1 MSKPGKSKTLFAFWK
16 KNASVAANSPSGSS
30 VAHGENVSVE
40 VEDDSNHNNLSSDSN
55 VTPNSSCNIGPRPTH
70 IRPSDGNL
78 GLGDASSSSTDT
90 LSCLGEDVTLEQTQ
104 SARLNTPT
112 GPTKRTHSK
121 PSVSRSKYY
130 TFQESWRK
138 GNTWLRYDSSKNI
151 MFCTVCRSF
160 DKSNRRNTFRDTGC
174 SSFRLSNVDS
184 HKKSDVHKAAIQA
197 EAASKIEKKDRPIE
211 RQVTKMS
218 EHQLEKMK
226 KYFKTSFFIAQY
238 GKPFSDFKLLMELQL
253 HNFGDDDQSKLY
265 TSYLSDKQ
273 CKEFI
278 DHIAADILEKN
289 VTTQLNDDCF
299 ISILA
304 DGSTDRSNTEQEIIF
319 VSMLNNNRAVTQF
332 VTLASVPQAN
342 AENIAKELIVTLT
355 DKLKLKNWK
364 NNLVSCCFDGASV
377 NLGCKSG
384 VAVRLTEGAP
394 HIISVHCCAHRLEL
408 AIKNIEE
415 PLITEVE
422 KVVQDCY
429 LFYRWS
435 VKNWGELQ
443 KVGSL
448 LKISVKRPAKLI
460 GVRLLAHHYRAINA
474 VRFNWPAIVTHLNN
488 VGSSCS
494 ADASLKK
501 REQAMTLLDMLRALV
516 FVFLTNFLCSYFA
529 ILKEM
534 SLTLQKNDITV
545 DQVVDKVQCVKKSLL
560 KLKMEKELNET
571 IHKDVQIITDT
582 DNKIK
587 VTYHGE
593 MIGISAQQNREKR
606 SQSAKM
612 KETCAETV
620 NKAILQVKNAA
631 VKVIDETVKNI
642 DDRFESFTNH
652 KVIRA
657 AAIINPHNWPTDN
670 EIDAYGDEQLTDIF
684 NHYQSI
690 LEARHVNLS
699 AAKLQWL
706 ELKRLILRK
715 KRRWKIDCENKE
727 DGESTTTEM
736 WASVLGD
743 EELLT
748 RFDQIFPIIRILLV
762 LPVHTAELERGFSQM
777 NVVMNEKRTNLKT
790 NSLNSLLTI
799 KLSNIDYMTYDPVG
813 AILKW
818 SPWSGKRR
826 RPDSKPYGKRPKKDF
841 GTAQVSEAAEDVSEA
856 PGLIGKTSENMTWSS
871 ESDPETEER
880 REVGEGLVGGG
891 LARLALEFEEES
903 SAWESDDSDF

>member
-1 MSKPGKSKTLFAFWK
+1 
-16 KNASVAANSPSGSS
+16 
-30 VAHGENVSVE
+30 
-40 VEDDSNHNNLSSDSN
+40 
-55 VTPNSSCNIGPRPTH
+55 
-70 IRPSDGNL
+70 
-78 GLGDASSSSTDT
+78 
-90 LSCLGEDVTLEQTQ
+90 
-104 SARLNTPT
+104 
-112 GPTKRTHSK
+112 
-121 PSVSRSKYY
+121 
-130 TFQESWRK
+130 
-138 GNTWLRYDSSKNI
+138 
-151 MFCTVCRSF
+151 
-160 DKSNRRNTFRDTGC
+160 
-174 SSFRLSNVDS
+174 
-184 HKKSDVHKAAIQA
+184 
-197 EAASKIEKKDRPIE
+197 
-211 RQVTKMS
+211 MS

-289 VTTQLNDDCF
+289 VTTQLDDDCF

-460 GVRLLAHHYRAINA
+460 GVRWLAHHYRAINA

-516 FVFLTNFLCSYFA
+516 FVFMTNFLCSYFA

-612 KETCAETV
+612 KETC
-620 NKAILQVKNAA
+620 
-631 VKVIDETVKNI
+631 
-642 DDRFESFTNH
+642 
-652 KVIRA
+652 
-657 AAIINPHNWPTDN
+657 
-670 EIDAYGDEQLTDIF
+670 
-684 NHYQSI
+684 
-690 LEARHVNLS
+690 
-699 AAKLQWL
+699 
-706 ELKRLILRK
+706 
-715 KRRWKIDCENKE
+715 
-727 DGESTTTEM
+727 
-736 WASVLGD
+736 
-743 EELLT
+743 
-748 RFDQIFPIIRILLV
+748 
-762 LPVHTAELERGFSQM
+762 
-777 NVVMNEKRTNLKT
+777 
-790 NSLNSLLTI
+790 
-799 KLSNIDYMTYDPVG
+799 
-813 AILKW
+813 
-818 SPWSGKRR
+818 
-826 RPDSKPYGKRPKKDF
+826 
-841 GTAQVSEAAEDVSEA
+841 
-856 PGLIGKTSENMTWSS
+856 
-871 ESDPETEER
+871 
-880 REVGEGLVGGG
+880 
-891 LARLALEFEEES
+891 
-903 SAWESDDSDF
+903 